1 MRSFGTFIGLAS
13 AVTILTAVLDGT
25 ALAQSDA
32 VYLVTYVELMPDA
45 AAAGAALLKRYRG
58 ESRTQSGNLRLD
70 VLAEIKRPNRFAIIE
85 VWRDKASRDAHDRSA
100 TSAQFSEHLKP
111 LEDAPDDV
119 RTVHA
124 LYLGSSKSENQ
135 PGAIYVVTHI
145 DVVPPGKEACM
156 TALKAM
162 SSDTANDPG
171 SFGYDVLQ
179 QDDHSNHFTVVEE
192 WADMKATDA
201 HAMAAHTRAFREKLI
216 PIKGALYDERFA
228 MGQATRVWHLRRF
241 PRQPTRCSMSQPNDS
256 KKSATPLEQDNTMIA
271 VIEMGQASWL
281 VAGIVPG
288 LERQPLKKLGS
299 DERALIQLLQRWRNE
314 AVQAGRTIKRLVV
327 AYEAGRDGFWLA
339 RWLRARDIEAY
350 VIHPNSVAVSREHR
364 RAKTD
369 RLDTELLK
377 RAFLGWLRGEAGHC
391 SMAAIPTIEEEDA
404 RRPNRE
410 RENLVG
416 ERTRIG
422 NRMKATLARFGIRSF
437 KFTLRH
443 ADERLNDVRTAE
455 AASLPANTHAEL
467 RRDLARLR
475 VVRDQIKE
483 IEQQRLQRIEQAAP
497 SEKGSHA
504 MVRLLARVIGIGV
517 ETADMLVNEILSRQL
532 RDRKAIARYAGLTG
546 SPDESGKRR
555 REKGLSRAGNAR
567 VRRGMIQL
575 AWRFLMFQKNSAL
588 AQWYRARTADGR
600 GGARKT
606 MIVALARK
614 LLIALWRMVTTGEI
628 PEGIALRPTV
638 A

>member
-1 MRSFGTFIGLAS
+1 
-13 AVTILTAVLDGT
+13 
-25 ALAQSDA
+25 
-32 VYLVTYVELMPDA
+32 
-45 AAAGAALLKRYRG
+45 
-58 ESRTQSGNLRLD
+58 
-70 VLAEIKRPNRFAIIE
+70 
-85 VWRDKASRDAHDRSA
+85 
-100 TSAQFSEHLKP
+100 
-111 LEDAPDDV
+111 
-119 RTVHA
+119 
-124 LYLGSSKSENQ
+124 
-135 PGAIYVVTHI
+135 
-145 DVVPPGKEACM
+145 
-156 TALKAM
+156 
-162 SSDTANDPG
+162 
-171 SFGYDVLQ
+171 
-179 QDDHSNHFTVVEE
+179 
-192 WADMKATDA
+192 
-201 HAMAAHTRAFREKLI
+201 
-216 PIKGALYDERFA
+216 
-228 MGQATRVWHLRRF
+228 
-241 PRQPTRCSMSQPNDS
+241 MSQPNDS
-256 KKSATPLEQDNTMIA
+256 KKSAIPLEQDNTMIA

-299 DERALIQLLQRWRNE
+299 DEQALFQLLQRWRNE

-497 SEKGSHA
+497 SQKGSNA

-628 PEGIALRPTV
+628 PEGISLRPAV